1 MQKRF
6 KRILTTILLIVL
18 LVIATASTYATTN
31 LTNETKMIQAQAQIL
46 INSVDEESL
55 LKDAS
60 ENKIDYSVPR
70 SIRENILFSSEFS
83 PFDGVK
89 YDAVQ
94 LRTSSTVQKVGE
106 IVAKS
111 GDVSNLYVA
120 VVVATD
126 VKVDD
131 QYSSN
136 YGVKAWAT
144 VYWIDNFGANNE
156 LYAAGADWDSMGN
169 TVGNRQVRY
178 GTTDIFWATWI
189 NGPTTKY
196 PTSNSAYY
204 QDSSYSGLTLRCQSK
219 IDVINVGTVTC
230 NVGSRA
236 VTK

>member
-1 MQKRF
+1 
-6 KRILTTILLIVL
+6 
-18 LVIATASTYATTN
+18 
-31 LTNETKMIQAQAQIL
+31 MIQTQAQFL

-55 LKDAS
+55 LKEAS

-144 VYWIDNFGANNE
+144 
-156 LYAAGADWDSMGN
+156 
-169 TVGNRQVRY
+169 
-178 GTTDIFWATWI
+178 WI

-196 PTSNSAYY
+196 PTSNSVYY
-204 QDSSYSGLTLRCQSK
+204 QDSSYSGLTLRCQTK

-230 NVGSRA
+230 NVGSRE